1 MSFAEPPAATDP
13 MLPADIFAGQ
23 VALVTGGGSGT
34 GLAMAEAFA
43 RCGATVAL
51 AGRDIERLT
60 RVSDRL
66 NSEGLSAVPV
76 ALDVRQPDMVRDGF
90 ERIEQTAGP
99 VTILANN
106 AGANFPLLAE
116 RISQNAWRAIT
127 QIALDGTF
135 FCCQEFFRRL
145 DGRAGAIVNNLASYI
160 WLGLPGDAHSAAA
173 KAGQMN
179 LTLTLATE
187 WARHDVRVNGLVIGN
202 YPHPGIP
209 GFNSDGDGPRAKS
222 IPARR
227 PLRAQEVGRAAAF
240 LCSPYACHIT
250 GTNLVLDGG
259 DWLRRDMLKPE
270 FIPPYDRENLWLD

>member
-43 RCGATVAL
+43 RCGATVAI
-51 AGRDIERLT
+51 AGRDIDRLT
-60 RVSDRL
+60 QVAGRL
-66 NSEGLSAVPV
+66 GDEGLSALPI
-76 ALDVRQPDMVRDGF
+76 ALDVRQPEMVRNAF

-99 VTILANN
+99 VSFLANN

-116 RISQNAWRAIT
+116 RISPNAWHAVTR
-127 QIALDGTF
+127 IALDGTF
-135 FCCQEFFRRL
+135 FCSQEFFRGL
-145 DGRAGAIVNNLASYI
+145 DGRPGVIVNNLASYV

-179 LTLTLATE
+179 LTLTLAAE
-187 WARHDVRVNGLVIGN
+187 WARHGVRVNGLVIGN
-202 YPHPGIP
+202 YPHAGIP
-209 GFNSDGDGPRAKS
+209 GFDPGTEGPRAKT

-227 PLRAQEVGRAAAF
+227 PLRAQEIGRAAAF
-240 LCSPYACHIT
+240 LCSPFARHIT

-259 DWLRRDMLKPE
+259 DWLRRDVLKPE
-270 FIPPYDRENLWLD
+270 FVSPYERENLWMG